1 MSELPQLLEVRNV
14 SKEFGGLVAVSKV
27 SFNVGNGELLGL
39 IGPNGA
45 GKTTLFN
52 LVTGLEKPDT
62 GSALFE
68 GRDIIGL
75 RPHEICKLGISRTY
89 QSARLFLNHTVR
101 QNVLVGAIYGRSS
114 GEKVHVDDKVD
125 TVLER
130 LGLKERED
138 VVAKNLPIEQRKMV
152 EVGRALA
159 ANPKLLMLDEPMA
172 GLNPN
177 EIGRFV
183 DLLKSIRS
191 EMSISVLI
199 VEHVMKAISSACSR
213 AIVMHHGEIIAEG
226 TPDAV
231 LNDTK
236 VVEVYLGKSYAG
248 EPRASAAA
256 N

>member
-1 MSELPQLLEVRNV
+1 LPQLLEVRNI
-14 SKEFGGLVAVSKV
+14 SKDFGGLVAVSNV
-27 SFNVGNGELLGL
+27 SFNVRNGELLGL

-45 GKTTLFN
+45 GKTTLFD
-52 LVTGLEKPDT
+52 LVTGLEKPDS
-62 GSALFE
+62 GSALYE
-68 GRDIIGL
+68 GRDIVGL

-114 GEKVHVDDKVD
+114 GENINVRDKVD
-125 TVLER
+125 SILER
-130 LGLKERED
+130 LDLKKREA
-138 VVAKNLPIEQRKMV
+138 VVAKNLPIEQRKIV
-152 EVGRALA
+152 EVGRAIA

-183 DLLKSIRS
+183 DLLKSIRE

-213 AIVMHHGEIIAEG
+213 VIVMHHGEIIAEG
-226 TPDAV
+226 TPNAV
-231 LNDTK
+231 LNDTR

-248 EPRASAAA
+248 EPRAAA